1 MLHAPLDVA
10 RDHCSA
16 IRQQPAHLCTSSD
29 HKGTCT
35 PSAPGCC
42 LASPRLASPRL
53 ASPRRARQA
62 QHNVPCH
69 GDIKGGPCRCWAAH
83 SACTCTLQVPLHL
96 GLQHAWPAL
105 PSACKQVAKGV
116 ECAGAIS
123 GDALSIAADASSR
136 WYARDMAAD
145 LSRAMLQDDHAFC
158 TYTVNRSSQ
167 DRLQA
172 AAPGVLL
179 RQQANH
185 RQPAAPLRMSRHL
198 TPLPLPAHACMHPA
212 TAAALTH
219 PAHLGACSDVAS
231 CPLLAAW
238 PQPGIYDLSSL
249 SWGLARIACPAA
261 AACCAPL
268 LLWE

>member
-1 MLHAPLDVA
+1 MPRANQLLDYGSTA
-10 RDHCSA
+10 TLSA
-16 IRQQPAHLCTSSD
+16 A
-29 HKGTCT
+29 
-35 PSAPGCC
+35 C
-42 LASPRLASPRL
+42 LACAAVRLQAG
-53 ASPRRARQA
+53 RQ
-62 QHNVPCH
+62 
-69 GDIKGGPCRCWAAH
+69 GR
-83 SACTCTLQVPLHL
+83 
-96 GLQHAWPAL
+96 
-105 PSACKQVAKGV
+105 
-116 ECAGAIS
+116 CAGAIS

-136 WYARDMAAD
+136 WYARDVAAD
-145 LSRAMLQDDHAFC
+145 LSCAMLSQDDHAFC
-158 TYTVNRSSQ
+158 TYTVNWSSQ

-212 TAAALTH
+212 AAAALIH
-219 PAHLGACSDVAS
+219 PAHLGACSAVAS

-238 PQPGIYDLSSL
+238 QPGICLSSL